1 MQISP
6 LRQFLLAALLW
17 LPACFFLWAV
27 LSSAVVW
34 PAVRIGGWL
43 LTVEVS
49 QAIESIMQVGA
60 QVEINTRLITQVDGR
75 AAQLVLTSN
84 PLIYAWC
91 LPLFAGL
98 VMATPIAASKRLK
111 QFAIGLPILWLVA
124 SWGLFF
130 DVVKLIMFNA
140 GPMGQAV
147 MQQAGWNA
155 DAVALG
161 YQFGYLILP
170 TVVPVALWIALNRH
184 FLEALIGWREEPDED
199 DGGHSARDD
208 ANDGETLV

>member
-1 MQISP
+1 MTISP

-27 LSSAVVW
+27 LAGAVVW
-34 PAVRIGGWL
+34 PAVRIAGWL
-43 LTVEVS
+43 LVTEIPQVVS
-49 QAIESIMQVGA
+49 SVVQTGA
-60 QVEINTRLITQVDGR
+60 QIEVYTRLTTEIDGR
-75 AAQLVLTSN
+75 LAQLIPTAN

-98 VMATPIAASKRLK
+98 VMASPIGAARRLK

-130 DVVKLIMFNA
+130 DVLMKVMFQS
-140 GPMGQAV
+140 GPMGMAV
-147 MQQAGWNA
+147 LQQAGWNA

-170 TVVPVALWIALNRH
+170 TVVPVTLWIALNRS
-184 FLEALIGWREEPDED
+184 FLEALIGWREEPDD
-199 DGGHSARDD
+199 ADGGHRPSDD
-208 ANDGETLV
+208 ANDGEPFV

>member
-1 MQISP
+1 MTISP

-27 LSSAVVW
+27 LASAVVW
-34 PAVRIGGWL
+34 PAVRVGGWL
-43 LTVEVS
+43 LTTQVS
-49 QAIESIMQVGA
+49 QAVESIMQVGA
-60 QVEINTRLITQVDGR
+60 FAEISTRLITQVDGR

-98 VMATPIAASKRLK
+98 VMATPITAGKRLK

-130 DVVKLIMFNA
+130 DVLKLIMFNA
-140 GPMGQAV
+140 GPMGMAV
-147 MQQAGWNA
+147 LQQAGWNA

-170 TVVPVALWIALNRH
+170 TVVPVTLWIVLNRQ
-184 FLEALIGWREEPDED
+184 FLEVLIGWREEPED
-199 DGGHSARDD
+199 NDGGHKPRDD
-208 ANDGETLV
+208 ANDGEPLV